1 MNIGL
6 IIKKATNELEMS
18 GIKTANLD
26 VILLLEK
33 ALKKDRAYILTHDT
47 EPMTNSE
54 YSRFR
59 QLIRRRKKGEPIA
72 YILGHKEFY
81 GCDFF
86 VNKNVLIPRPE
97 TELIVEN
104 AINYL
109 KSQTSNLKNKEKI
122 SIIDIGTGSGCIIIS
137 LMKEIKKTIIHNSSF
152 IIHLYA
158 SDISKKALYVAKK
171 NARLHKVNN
180 NIRFFYSDLFSNSKM
195 PKKYDLIIANLPY
208 VPDKI
213 TNHKSQI
220 TKNMNGIYFEPKN
233 AIFANNN
240 GTEIIKKFLKQAKS
254 RINKDGLILI
264 EVDPRN
270 SKELLDYSKK
280 LYQNDKI
287 DLIKDLANIDRVIRI
302 LL

>member
-86 VNKNVLIPRPE
+86 VNKNV
-97 TELIVEN
+97 
-104 AINYL
+104 
-109 KSQTSNLKNKEKI
+109 
-122 SIIDIGTGSGCIIIS
+122 
-137 LMKEIKKTIIHNSSF
+137 
-152 IIHLYA
+152 
-158 SDISKKALYVAKK
+158 
-171 NARLHKVNN
+171 
-180 NIRFFYSDLFSNSKM
+180 
-195 PKKYDLIIANLPY
+195 
-208 VPDKI
+208 
-213 TNHKSQI
+213 
-220 TKNMNGIYFEPKN
+220 
-233 AIFANNN
+233 
-240 GTEIIKKFLKQAKS
+240 
-254 RINKDGLILI
+254 
-264 EVDPRN
+264 
-270 SKELLDYSKK
+270 
-280 LYQNDKI
+280 
-287 DLIKDLANIDRVIRI
+287 
-302 LL
+302 